1 MNATSAERV
10 STHRPIAKR
19 VLVSSVLLIAA
30 CGIGMIGAAQQDA
43 LPPAQLK
50 ARLDLSSFAPAGS
63 FDRAQMQFGD
73 LDGNGSATDF
83 IRYTNSKRMQAFA
96 FNGSRA
102 RLLWEYVAPEEL
114 KVPAPP
120 DRYHYKY
127 AIWDVDG
134 DGRSE
139 VIGPFA
145 APSGKIEMRVLEGR
159 TGTVKA
165 AREITPLVNPTKDD
179 NVTETRL
186 KVSIANFRG
195 LETPRDIV
203 LLSENDS
210 NGDIWAFEGDLKP
223 LWDTTADNAE
233 KRRIYA
239 HYPWLGDLDGDGKDD
254 LAGTF
259 VMNHEGKRQF
269 RTTLREWWRA
279 DVFYDHLDR
288 AFIGDFDPNR
298 PGAELIASHEF
309 GEALMFNAKGEVY
322 LNRRSS
328 EGDAKIITVGD
339 LTTRNPG
346 VEILFLDPKD
356 RENGQL
362 LNLEGKLIGKAKLP
376 FVDFDGFPMD
386 WDGDRSTDEV
396 FETTNA
402 ALLSV
407 EKDSRLV
414 LRENY
419 NADAKTKIEDGVRV
433 FAAPL
438 DILGDHREEIVL
450 WDNDEVLI
458 YGARGNA
465 TRPYSAPW
473 RDAAYRLAV
482 ANGSYDNHPERAS
495 LDFRL
500 LGYGGK
506 KAPRAADPTVTLAP
520 PTPPIVMQPFPL
532 DAGIDPTTPLARV
545 VMSDIGKLRVR
556 ALPVNTPVPSGQND
570 ALFFS
575 PPNGARGVYTIILP
589 PVAYFDHRVRLTFAE
604 EFKHV
609 DTQLTTQG
617 FARLEATQPAADA
630 KNFVTRYARG
640 GAEITVTI
648 SVTEVR
654 SDGQI
659 VYRVQMELAKLVA
672 ALG

>member
-1 MNATSAERV
+1 MNPNRETPRATKPS
-10 STHRPIAKR
+10 SFKR
-19 VLVSSVLLIAA
+19 ALVSSALIAA
-30 CGIGMIGAAQQDA
+30 CGVGMLGLAQQNTLSTA
-43 LPPAQLK
+43 ELK
-50 ARLDLSSFAPAGS
+50 ARLDLSAFAPTGA

-96 FNGSRA
+96 FNGSRV
-102 RLLWEYVAPEEL
+102 RLLWEYVAPEAL

-127 AIWDVDG
+127 AVWDLG
-134 DGRSE
+134 NDGRSE

-145 APSGKIEMRVLEGR
+145 SASGKIEMRVLDGR
-159 TGTVKA
+159 TGKVKA
-165 AREITPLVNPTKDD
+165 AREVAPLVNPTKDD

-186 KVSIANFRG
+186 KVAIANFRG

-203 LLSENDS
+203 LVSENDS
-210 NGDIWAFEGDLKP
+210 NGDIWTYTHDLTP
-223 LWDTTADNAE
+223 LWDTTSDNTE

-239 HYPWLGDLDGDGKDD
+239 HYPWLGDLNGDGKDD
-254 LAGTF
+254 MAGTF
-259 VMNHEGKRQF
+259 VLNHEGKRQF

-288 AFIGDFDPNR
+288 GFIGDFDSNR
-298 PGAELIASHEF
+298 PGVELIVSHEF
-309 GEALMFNAKGEVY
+309 GEALMFNAKGEIY
-322 LNRRSS
+322 LDRHSS

-339 LTTRNPG
+339 LTTRNLG
-346 VEILFLDPKD
+346 VEILFLDPND

-362 LNLEGKLIGKAKLP
+362 LNLEGKLIGEVKLP
-376 FVDFDGFPMD
+376 FIDFDGFPMD
-386 WDGDRSTDEV
+386 WDGDRTSDEV

-419 NADAKTKIEDGVRV
+419 NADAKTKVEGGVRV
-433 FAAPL
+433 FGAPL

-450 WDNDEVLI
+450 WDSDEVLI
-458 YGARGNA
+458 YGSSGNPP
-465 TRPYSAPW
+465 RLYSAPW

-482 ANGSYDNHPERAS
+482 ANASYDNHPERNS
-495 LDFRL
+495 IDFRL
-500 LGYGGK
+500 LGFGGK
-506 KAPRAADPTVTLAP
+506 KASRAADPSVTLPPPAP
-520 PTPPIVMQPFPL
+520 PIIMQPFPL

-556 ALPVNTPVPSGQND
+556 ALPVNTPVPAGQND

-589 PVAYFDHRVRLTFAE
+589 PVAYFDHRVRLAFAD

-609 DTQLTTQG
+609 DGLLTTQS
-617 FARLEATQPAADA
+617 FTRTETTQPAADA
-630 KNFVTRYARG
+630 KNFTTKYARG

-659 VYRVQMELAKLVA
+659 VYRVKMELEKLIE
-672 ALG
+672 ALN